1 MKKSLFSMLVVAGLT
16 LSAFVQASPILLD
29 TITHNYGN
37 QHYVPNS
44 VKANKNGNCDS
55 ADADW
60 LVIKDRDNCQR
71 FYDNFSF
78 ADLAYQS
85 IDSFELSLS
94 YSRTDNINW
103 FINWFLLIP
112 VLEQWQ
118 VRPGVSSSIPGYQY
132 FDLKL
137 VGNTITSGIFTFTR
151 NNLAIF
157 DQIVNAKNFSLWF
170 AEDAWGANDFRL
182 YSASLNVYGSAPQI
196 TPQNPDTTVAVP
208 APAGIA
214 LFGLGLTL
222 LGFARRNKRK

>member
-29 TITHNYGN
+29 TITHNYGS
-37 QHYVPNS
+37 QHYVPDS
-44 VKANKNGNCDS
+44 VKANKNPNCDS
-55 ADADW
+55 AAQDW
-60 LVIKDRDNCQR
+60 LVIKDRNNGCQR

-94 YSRTDNINW
+94 YSDTNNFF
-103 FINWFLLIP
+103 FIPI
-112 VLEQWQ
+112 EQWQ
-118 VRPGVSSSIPGYQY
+118 VRPGVSSSTPGYQY
-132 FDLKL
+132 FDLNR
-137 VGNTITSGIFTFTR
+137 VGNTITLGTFTFTR

-170 AEDAWGANDFRL
+170 AENALVPNNFSL
-182 YSASLNVYGSAPQI
+182 YSASLNVYGSAQQI

>member
-1 MKKSLFSMLVVAGLT
+1 MKKSLFPMLVVAGLA
-16 LSAFVQASPILLD
+16 LSASVQASPVLLD

-44 VKANKNGNCDS
+44 VKANKNPNCDS
-55 ADADW
+55 AAQDW
-60 LVIKDRDNCQR
+60 LVIKDRSNGCQR

-85 IDSFELSLS
+85 IDSLELSLS
-94 YSRTDNINW
+94 YSDTNNFEGLPI
-103 FINWFLLIP
+103 IG
-112 VLEQWQ
+112 EKWQ
-118 VRPGVSSSIPGYQY
+118 VRPGVSSSTAGNQY

-151 NNLAIF
+151 DNLAIF

-170 AEDAWGANDFRL
+170 VEDALGANNFLL
-182 YSASLNVYGSAPQI
+182 YSATLNVYGSAPQI

-222 LGFARRNKRK
+222 MGLTRRNKRK

>member
-1 MKKSLFSMLVVAGLT
+1 MKKSLFSILVVAGLT

-37 QHYVPNS
+37 QHYVPDS

-55 ADADW
+55 AAADW
-60 LVIKDRDNCQR
+60 LVIKDSDNGCQR

-94 YSRTDNINW
+94 YSHTNNV
-103 FINWFLLIP
+103 FSFFGFSIP
-112 VLEQWQ
+112 AEQWQ
-118 VRPGVSSSIPGYQY
+118 VRPGVSSSTPGYQY
-132 FDLKL
+132 FDLNR
-137 VGNTITSGIFTFTR
+137 VGNTITLGTFTFTR

-170 AEDAWGANDFRL
+170 AEDAWGANNFRL

-222 LGFARRNKRK
+222 LGFARRNNRK

>member
-44 VKANKNGNCDS
+44 VKANKNPNCDS
-55 ADADW
+55 AAADW
-60 LVIKDRDNCQR
+60 LVIKDRKNGCQR

-85 IDSFELSLS
+85 IDSFELLLS
-94 YSRTDNINW
+94 YSRTDNR
-103 FINWFLLIP
+103 FVFP
-112 VLEQWQ
+112 EQWQ

-132 FDLKL
+132 FDLNR
-137 VGNTITSGIFTFTR
+137 VGNTITLGTFTFTR

-170 AEDAWGANDFRL
+170 AEDALGANDFRL

-222 LGFARRNKRK
+222 LGFARRNNRK

>member
-1 MKKSLFSMLVVAGLT
+1 MKKSLFPMLVVAGLA
-16 LSAFVQASPILLD
+16 LSASVQASPVLLD
-29 TITHNYGN
+29 TITHNYGS
-37 QHYVPNS
+37 QHYVPDS
-44 VKANKNGNCDS
+44 VKANKNPNCD
-55 ADADW
+55 AAAQDW
-60 LVIKDRDNCQR
+60 LVIKDRNNGCQR

-94 YSRTDNINW
+94 YSHTNN
-103 FINWFLLIP
+103 FLGTPWIG
-112 VLEQWQ
+112 EKWQ
-118 VRPGVSSSIPGYQY
+118 VRPGVSSSTAGDQY

-137 VGNTITSGIFTFTR
+137 VGNTITADIFTFTR

-170 AEDAWGANDFRL
+170 AEDALGANNFRL

-222 LGFARRNKRK
+222 LGFARRNNRK

>member
-29 TITHNYGN
+29 TITYNYGN

-44 VKANKNGNCDS
+44 VKANKNPNCD
-55 ADADW
+55 AAAQDW
-60 LVIKDRDNCQR
+60 LVIKDRNNGCQR

-85 IDSFELSLS
+85 IDSFELSLT
-94 YSRTDNINW
+94 YSHTNNLFGTPI
-103 FINWFLLIP
+103 FG
-112 VLEQWQ
+112 EQWQ
-118 VRPGVSSSIPGYQY
+118 VRPGVSSSTAGNQY

-137 VGNTITSGIFTFTR
+137 VGNTITADIFTFTR
-151 NNLAIF
+151 DNLAIF

-170 AEDAWGANDFRL
+170 AEAGWGANDFRL

-208 APAGIA
+208 TPAGIA

>member
-29 TITHNYGN
+29 TITHNYGS
-37 QHYVPNS
+37 QHYVPDS
-44 VKANKNGNCDS
+44 VKANKNPNCDS
-55 ADADW
+55 AAQDW
-60 LVIKDRDNCQR
+60 LVIKDRNNGCQR

-85 IDSFELSLS
+85 IDSFELLLS
-94 YSRTDNINW
+94 YSDTNNLWGLPI
-103 FINWFLLIP
+103 IG
-112 VLEQWQ
+112 EKWQ
-118 VRPGVSSSIPGYQY
+118 VRPGVSSSTAGDQY

-137 VGNTITSGIFTFTR
+137 VGNTITADIFTFTR

>member
-29 TITHNYGN
+29 TITHNYGS
-37 QHYVPNS
+37 QHYVPDS
-44 VKANKNGNCDS
+44 VKANKNPNCD
-55 ADADW
+55 AAAQDW
-60 LVIKDRDNCQR
+60 LVIKDRNNGCER

-103 FINWFLLIP
+103 FLFFSA
-112 VLEQWQ
+112 LEQWQ
-118 VRPGVSSSIPGYQY
+118 VRPSVSSSTAGDQY
-132 FDLKL
+132 FDLNR
-137 VGNTITSGIFTFTR
+137 VGNTITADIFTFTR

-170 AEDAWGANDFRL
+170 AEDALGANNFRL

>member
-29 TITHNYGN
+29 SITHNYGN
-37 QHYVPNS
+37 QHYVPDS
-44 VKANKNGNCDS
+44 VKANQRGNCDS
-55 ADADW
+55 AAANW
-60 LVIKDRDNCQR
+60 LVIKDSDSGCTR

-103 FINWFLLIP
+103 FLFFP

-118 VRPGVSSSIPGYQY
+118 VRPSVSSSIEGNQY
-132 FDLKL
+132 FDLNR
-137 VGNTITSGIFTFTR
+137 VGNTITADIFTFTR
-151 NNLAIF
+151 DNLAIF

-170 AEDAWGANDFRL
+170 AERGWGANDFRL

-222 LGFARRNKRK
+222 LGLARRNKCK